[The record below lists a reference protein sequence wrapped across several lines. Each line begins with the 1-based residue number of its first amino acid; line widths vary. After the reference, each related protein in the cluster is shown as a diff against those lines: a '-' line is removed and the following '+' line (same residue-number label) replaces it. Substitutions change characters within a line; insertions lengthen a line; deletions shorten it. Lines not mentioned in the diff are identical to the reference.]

1 MIIEKQIELA
11 KKFHQLHQEKQM
23 LVLPNAWSAGSAIV
37 FEKQGFNAVAT
48 TSAGIAYS
56 LGYPDGEGI
65 HFEDLC
71 AVVKQIT
78 KRISIPLSVDFE
90 CGYGESVAEV
100 KENAKKLI
108 LAGAVGIN
116 IEDGLPNGNLN
127 DLDFQLEKIESLVQ
141 LKEELGIPFVI
152 NARTCVYLLDVADDA
167 SKIAT
172 AIERGNAFA
181 KSGADCVFIPGA
193 LSEEIVETL
202 VSAIDAPLNIIA
214 NPLFNDFQKL
224 NRIGVRRLSVG
235 SGAVRSAFNHLI
247 AIGDN
252 LKKGD
257 ISLMLNHQ
265 FSYKYANEFFE

>member
-1 MIIEKQIELA
+1 MIIKKQRELA
-11 KKFHQLHQEKQM
+11 ARFAQLHQDKQM
-23 LVLPNAWSAGSAIV
+23 LVLPNVWSAGSALV

-65 HFEDLC
+65 QFEDLC
-71 AVVKQIT
+71 TVVKQIT
-78 KRISIPLSVDFE
+78 KRICISLSVDFE
-90 CGYGESVAEV
+90 CGYGETVAEI

-108 LAGAVGIN
+108 LAGAVGLN
-116 IEDGLPNGNLN
+116 IEDGLPSGNLE
-127 DLDFQLEKIESLVQ
+127 DLDFQVQKIEALVQ
-141 LKEELGIPFVI
+141 LKEEMGIPFVI
-152 NARTCVYLLDVADDA
+152 NARTCAYWLNVDDEETKMA
-167 SKIAT
+167 I

-193 LSEEIVETL
+193 LSEGIVETL
-202 VSAIDAPLNIIA
+202 VSKIDAPLNMIA
-214 NPLFNDFQKL
+214 NPVFNDFEKL
-224 NRIGVRRLSVG
+224 QNMGVSRLSIG
-235 SGAVRSAFNHLI
+235 SGAVRSTFNHLI

-265 FSYKYANEFFE
+265 FSYKNANVFFE

>member
-71 AVVKQIT
+71 TVVKQIT

-152 NARTCVYLLDVADDA
+152 NARTCVYWLDVADDA

-172 AIERGNAFA
+172 AIERGNAFV